1 MMGIAV
7 NQHGEDDSDR
17 AWPADEM
24 DRPDEDRDRPDEAPE
39 TPPSEPPPVPV
50 QDPPS
55 PPGQREPYVVGSRF
69 FERAGRIGNQKQHAP
84 EVCR

>member
-17 AWPADEM
+17 A
-24 DRPDEDRDRPDEAPE
+24 
-39 TPPSEPPPVPV
+39 
-50 QDPPS
+50 
-55 PPGQREPYVVGSRF
+55 REPYVVGFRF
-69 FERAGRIGNQKQHAP
+69 FERAGMIGNQKQHAP